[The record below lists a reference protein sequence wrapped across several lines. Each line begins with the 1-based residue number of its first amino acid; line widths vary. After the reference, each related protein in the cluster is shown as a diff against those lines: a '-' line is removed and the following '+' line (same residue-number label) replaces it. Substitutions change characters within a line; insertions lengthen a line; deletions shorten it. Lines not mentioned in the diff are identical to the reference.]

1 MATQA
6 THLRRRPGIGTILVA
21 AGLVIALAILLF
33 QARAILGDQ
42 ARPAPASSA
51 SVTSEQVHLPVF
63 VHPGAHRGQVRLGP
77 LPSMSDP
84 IVRPHGPNQRPKFG
98 A

>member
-6 THLRRRPGIGTILVA
+6 THLRRRPGIGAVLVA

-42 ARPAPASSA
+42 ARPAPSSA
-51 SVTSEQVHLPVF
+51 TVTSEQVRLPVF

-77 LPSMSDP
+77 LPSTADP
-84 IVRPHGPNQRPKFG
+84 IVRPHGPNQRPKFSS
-98 A
+98 